1 MQHLGRRVLVAV
13 LSIWLVIASLPVGAT
28 TTQAGRGLSKTAHV
42 AASPAW
48 DDVQQFRIEPQQAN
62 PEYVNYGSYYPDVVP
77 VWTFTDG
84 SGHILPQF
92 IDNAFGVKGLEQ
104 WQRPSSSSPLDGL
117 PAIGINATATVQKV
131 YGITWPPN
139 VIRVHPSATT
149 EAVITWTSAFTSTTS
164 PVISEQLTDL
174 DPTCGSGITWL
185 VLYSTLSSPQSKIL
199 AMGTL
204 LNGHSESYR
213 RYIPIILQGDTIS
226 LKIRALNGDP
236 SCDSTGVQ
244 FTIG

>member
-1 MQHLGRRVLVAV
+1 MQHLGRQLLVAV
-13 LSIWLVIASLPVGAT
+13 LSIWFVVVSLPVGAT
-28 TTQAGRGLSKTAHV
+28 TTQAGKGLSKV
-42 AASPAW
+42 AAFPAW
-48 DDVQQFRIEPQQAN
+48 DLVQQFRTEPQQAN
-62 PEYVNYGSYYPDVVP
+62 PEAVDYGYGIFPI
-77 VWTFTDG
+77 WTFTDG

-117 PAIGINATATVQKV
+117 PAIGINATGTVQKV

-149 EAVITWTSAFTSTTS
+149 EAVITWTSPVSTTTS

-213 RYIPIILQGDTIS
+213 RYIPVILQGDTIS

-244 FTIG
+244 FTIN